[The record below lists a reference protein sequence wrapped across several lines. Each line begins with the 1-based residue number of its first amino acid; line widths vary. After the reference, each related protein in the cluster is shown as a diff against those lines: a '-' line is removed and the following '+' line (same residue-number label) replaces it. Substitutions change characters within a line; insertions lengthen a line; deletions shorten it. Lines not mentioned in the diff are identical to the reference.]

1 MRRTGW
7 PLAMACSAAMAICGA
22 RLVGFSGQGNGNHQ
36 EASGFAVE
44 GERPSCTVRTLRGS
58 YVFSATGFN
67 IVGGVQQPKAIVE
80 VIVFLGDGTL
90 EVAAATVS
98 LNGVIV
104 RSLPSSGSYTV
115 EDDCT
120 GTITLNGPTFDIFL
134 SKDGDDISM
143 IQTNP
148 STVFQGLATRRSNER
163 HSRLPSGLR

>member
-7 PLAMACSAAMAICGA
+7 TVAAACAAAVAIGGA
-22 RLVGFSGQGNGNHQ
+22 QLVGTKGQGNGNGQ
-36 EASGFAVE
+36 DASGFAAAE
-44 GERPSCTVRTLRGS
+44 SERRACTVRTLRGS

-80 VIVFLGDGTL
+80 VIAFHGDGTL
-90 EVAAATVS
+90 DVTAATVS
-98 LNGVIV
+98 LNGVII
-104 RSLPSSGSYTV
+104 RSLPSSGTYTV

-148 STVFQGLATRRSNER
+148 NTVFQGLATRRSNDWR
-163 HSRLPSGLR
+163 SGLR